1 MARIDR
7 TGVDFRRLRYF
18 LAVCDHG
25 GFSRAAKAVGI
36 AQPALTRQVQLLEQ
50 ELGLPLFTRNGRSAV
65 PSEAGQSLQAEVR
78 RHIEGLDAVVGR
90 LRRDFAAEPL
100 RVSLGICPTIAPLFL
115 VPVQDALRGQPG
127 SPALQVIEA
136 YSGDLR
142 SLMRAGQLDLALSYA
157 PSDAEGLTATP
168 LLTERLVLA
177 GGATD
182 LPDRVALPEL
192 ARLKLILPSRIH
204 ALRRIIDTAC
214 AARGLSIVPALE
226 LDSLGAV
233 KALIA
238 DPAAGYATILPLHS
252 VLREAQAGAFALRL
266 INDTAMQRTIAL
278 LVPAAAPDPHP
289 LLLDEIARRAAAL
302 RASLQQ
308 VS

>member
-1 MARIDR
+1 M
-7 TGVDFRRLRYF
+7 
-18 LAVCDHG
+18 
-25 GFSRAAKAVGI
+25 
-36 AQPALTRQVQLLEQ
+36 LEQ

-90 LRRDFAAEPL
+90 LRRDFAAAPL
-100 RVSLGICPTIAPLFL
+100 RVTLGICPTIAPLFL
-115 VPVQDALRGQPG
+115 DPVQDALRGQPG

-142 SLMRAGQLDLALSYA
+142 SLMRAGQLDLALTYA
-157 PSDAEGLTATP
+157 PPAEAEDVRATP
-168 LLTERLVLA
+168 LLSERLVLA
-177 GGATD
+177 GGLAG
-182 LPDRVALPEL
+182 LPDRMTVPDL

-204 ALRRIIDTAC
+204 ALRRIIDATC
-214 AARGLSIVPALE
+214 AARGLTLVPALE

-233 KALIA
+233 KAMIA

-252 VLREAQAGAFALRL
+252 VLREAEAGAFALRL
-266 INDTAMQRTIAL
+266 IDDPGMLRTIAL

-289 LLLDEIARRAAAL
+289 LLLDEITRQAAAL
-302 RASLQQ
+302 RATLTA
-308 VS
+308 VC